1 MANARRLLH
10 DAADALESAHFAAEE
25 LVWLGEPMG
34 PRFGEQLWDVSALV
48 TRSNMAERSI
58 WFGDLA
64 AAWSLAIR
72 EACAYLAHPT
82 HPALVE
88 AGVIRRARTRS
99 LSGIMGVAAD
109 LSTIA
114 RWATARG
121 MPRPADLTQQDAD
134 DLLFAMGAGTHR
146 PDGRPVKPSSK
157 RNYIEAL
164 RLLDDLAPAL
174 TDGGGLT
181 FLPWPGHT
189 SSKVAG
195 DVAPVENLTAPLPW
209 EVWSTTVAAAWA
221 FIDRFSDDVV
231 RANEV
236 ARELP
241 KDASGPAGQNAYR
254 ILEEYLEG
262 GGKIP
267 LHTGF
272 ARSPMPRG
280 EPNKSLLAIQLG
292 ISDTILKPSHHCYN
306 RRLDELLDELA
317 ADPARACFG
326 GVAEATTKVDLP
338 DGSRAPWVSELGRR
352 EIEYLVSVLRAACYV
367 LIAALTG
374 MRDSELQALA
384 TASLTEADGLPALS
398 GEQFKGEEGD
408 HARERSWW
416 APAPVIKAV
425 QVLTRIT
432 LNPNRLFAR
441 SEAEMS
447 AYSPTRDVA
456 RLIEFINVDPA
467 ERHGRGVDLGLPKVP
482 AGRHKINQL
491 TLRRSFAVY
500 ASTHPTAEL
509 GLGIQLGHCAL
520 RMTSGYFTDG
530 QRVAVETFNDE
541 RRTVARDQVRRIVAG
556 EDRAVGALRQEV
568 DRQFNAL
575 VVSNPDQADRIIEQI
590 GDRLHLG
597 IMNDC
602 AFNRLKAPRE
612 CQTGPK
618 LVNHRCIAHQCGNA
632 TWTTAHVPAIRAHVQ
647 RLDGFI
653 DGDRIHPE
661 LRAEYAREQ
670 QHYVEVLHDLDDDNR
685 DQEEPSV

>member
-1 MANARRLLH
+1 MANARRLVHYDSEPL
-10 DAADALESAHFAAEE
+10 ASAHFTADE
-25 LVWLGEPMG
+25 LVWLGEPTG

-82 HPALVE
+82 HHALVE

-99 LSGIMGVAAD
+99 LNGIMGVAAD
-109 LSTIA
+109 LSIIA
-114 RWATARG
+114 RWATSRG
-121 MPRPADLTQQDAD
+121 MSCPADLTQRDAD
-134 DLLFAMGAGTHR
+134 DLLFALGAGTHR
-146 PDGRPVKPSSK
+146 PDGRPVKPGSK
-157 RNYIEAL
+157 RGYIEAL
-164 RLLDDLAPAL
+164 RLLDELAPAL

-181 FLPWPGHT
+181 FFPWPGRT
-189 SSKVAG
+189 TSKVAG
-195 DVAPVENLTAPLPW
+195 DAAPVENLTAPLPW
-209 EVWSTTVAAAWA
+209 EVWSPTVAAAWA
-221 FIDRFSDDVV
+221 FIDQFSDDVI
-231 RANEV
+231 RSDKV
-236 ARELP
+236 ARNLP
-241 KDASGPAGQNAYR
+241 KEARGPAGPNATR
-254 ILEEYLEG
+254 IVEEYLEQG
-262 GGKIP
+262 GRIP

-272 ARSPMPRG
+272 ARSPQPRG
-280 EPNKSLLAIQLG
+280 APNKSLLAIQLG
-292 ISDTILKPSHHCYN
+292 INDSILKPANHAYN
-306 RRLDELLDELA
+306 RQLDELLDELA
-317 ADPARACFG
+317 TDPAHSCFG
-326 GVAEATTKVDLP
+326 GVTDAIIEVDLP

-384 TASLTEADGLPALS
+384 AASLTETDGLPALG

-408 HARERSWW
+408 HVRERSWW

-425 QVLTRIT
+425 QVLSKIT
-432 LNPNRLFAR
+432 PNPDRLFAR
-441 SEAEMS
+441 SGAEMS
-447 AYSPTRDVA
+447 AYSATRDVS
-456 RLIEFINVDPA
+456 RLIEFVNAGPA
-467 ERHGRGVDLGLPKVP
+467 ERRGRGVDLGLPKIP

-541 RRTVARDQVRRIVAG
+541 RRRVARDQVRRIVAG

-568 DRQFNAL
+568 DRRFNAL
-575 VVSNPDQADRIIEQI
+575 VVSYSDQADRIIEQV
-590 GDRLHLG
+590 GESLHLG

-602 AFNRLKAPRE
+602 AFNRLKAPPE
-612 CQTGPK
+612 CQTSPK

-632 TWTTAHVPAIRAHVQ
+632 TWTTAHAPALRAHVQ

-661 LRAEYAREQ
+661 LRGEYARER
-670 QHYVEVLHDLDDDNR
+670 QHYLEVLHDLEEDR
-685 DQEEPSV
+685 PDQEEHRA